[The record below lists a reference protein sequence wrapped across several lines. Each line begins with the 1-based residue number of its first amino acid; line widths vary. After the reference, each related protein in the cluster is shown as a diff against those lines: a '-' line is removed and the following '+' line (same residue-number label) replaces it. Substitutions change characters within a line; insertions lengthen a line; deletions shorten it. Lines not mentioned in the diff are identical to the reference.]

1 MGILYPVTRLEDYKG
16 GSIIMRKLQK
26 ALYLS
31 EKGYQDLKKAIVAC
45 IITNLT
51 MLFPF
56 MITVMIFQ
64 ELLNPLI
71 NGTEMNWNRLW
82 ILWIIGIVAAIMVFL
97 AAKND
102 YRKTYIA
109 SYKESNTTRVR
120 IAEHLRELPMSFF
133 NTKDLSELTTNM
145 MSDCSSM
152 ESMLSSTIPPL
163 IANFITATL
172 TCVMLAFFEWRLA
185 LCIFC
190 TIPLAFLIICLSKGK
205 QEKLYK
211 KHVAA
216 KLEAS
221 DQVQEYLEGIQI
233 IKECGLGGSKYQALD
248 ESLKK
253 MKKLSV
259 KVEMMVGVFMS
270 SASIVLQAGI
280 GITIFVGTMLLL
292 KGEIGLL
299 QLLMF
304 FLMVTRI
311 YGPFLAIL
319 TQLSTLLNLN
329 VVTQRMHTLLDTPV
343 MDGNDK
349 TIKNCDIE
357 LCNVTFAYNE
367 EDVIKDISFKIPER
381 SVTAFVGPSGS
392 GKSTLSKLIARFW
405 DIEKGTIKIGGKD
418 IRSMD
423 PDTLMQQMSFVFQD
437 VTLFNDTIFNNIR
450 IGKPDATDE
459 EVYAAAKAAFC
470 EEFIMR
476 QPQGYQTVLG
486 ENGGTLSGGERQR
499 ISIARALLKDA
510 PIILLDE
517 ATASLDPENEVV
529 VQKALAE
536 LIKGK
541 TVIMIAHRL
550 RTIVDADQIFVLQNG
565 KLIEHGKHAQLMEKN
580 GVYERLYSIQKHSL
594 EWGV

>member
-1 MGILYPVTRLEDYKG
+1 MEILYTVIGLEDCKG
-16 GSIIMRKLQK
+16 GGIIMRKLQK

-31 EKGYQDLKKAIVAC
+31 EKGYKDLKKAIIAC
-45 IITNLT
+45 TITNLA
-51 MLFPF
+51 MLLPF
-56 MITVMIFQ
+56 IITVMIFQ
-64 ELLNPLI
+64 ELLNPLF
-71 NGTEMNWNRLW
+71 NGTDMNWNRLW
-82 ILWIIGIVAAIMVFL
+82 MLWGGGIFAAILVFI

-109 SYKESNTTRVR
+109 SYQESNSTRIR

-190 TIPLAFLIICLSKGK
+190 TIPLAFIIICLSKGK

-211 KHVAA
+211 KHITA

-221 DQVQEYLEGIQI
+221 DQVQEYLEGIEI
-233 IKECGLGGSKYQALD
+233 IKECGLGGSKFQSLD
-248 ESLKK
+248 DSLKR

-292 KGEIGLL
+292 KDEIGLL

-329 VVTQRMHTLLDTPV
+329 VVTERMHNLLDTPA
-343 MDGNDK
+343 MDGKNK
-349 TIKNCDIE
+349 GIKNCNIE
-357 LCNVTFAYNE
+357 LCNVTFGYNE
-367 EDVIKDISFKIPER
+367 DDVIKNVSLMIPEK

-405 DIEKGTIKIGGKD
+405 DIEKGTIKLGGID
-418 IRSMD
+418 IRSIE
-423 PDTLMQQMSFVFQD
+423 PGTLMQQMSFVFQD

-450 IGKPDATDE
+450 IGKLNATDE

-476 QPQGYQTVLG
+476 QPDGYQTVLG

-536 LIKGK
+536 LVKGK

-550 RTIVDADQIFVLQNG
+550 RTIVDADQIFVLQDG
-565 KLIEHGKHAQLMEKN
+565 KLVEHGKHAQLMEKN
-580 GVYERLYSIQKHSL
+580 GVYEKLYSIQKRSL